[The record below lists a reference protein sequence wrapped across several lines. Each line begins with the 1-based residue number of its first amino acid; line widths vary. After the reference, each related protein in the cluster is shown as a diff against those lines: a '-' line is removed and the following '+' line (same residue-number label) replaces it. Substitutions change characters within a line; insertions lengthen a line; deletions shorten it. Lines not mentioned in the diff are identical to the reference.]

1 MIPANE
7 SWKAEE
13 FAFVFFDCFIRYHG
27 LPDKII
33 SNQGSL
39 FVSRFWKEIQ
49 HLLCIKPAPSTAWH
63 PRTDG

>member
-13 FAFVFFDCFIRYHG
+13 FAFVFFDFFIRYHG

-63 PRTDG
+63 PRTDV